1 MDASHAR
8 SLTAFLALLSA
19 VFIGSADFVG
29 GLASRTANGVRVATF
44 VAIMGLPLAF
54 VVSLA
59 YGAEHVSRDDVIWS
73 VLAGIV
79 VAVGIGCFYIGMGR
93 GLISVVAPI
102 AAVTGAVIP
111 VVYGLGRGE
120 RPSEL
125 ALIGL
130 VVAFAAVAVVSL
142 AQSEQHPETT
152 VGVDRHVIALA
163 LASGLFFGLFY
174 ITLSRVSDEAGL
186 WPVTITRAAA
196 SVVLVILS
204 LILTRGLLGGVVRL
218 WRTVLLIAILEVS
231 AMVPLLLALQRGP
244 VAIASVLASLYP
256 VTTVLLAAFVL
267 RERLSRLQ
275 YVGVACALISVALVS
290 AG

>member
-1 MDASHAR
+1 V
-8 SLTAFLALLSA
+8 TALLAVLSA
-19 VFIGSADFVG
+19 VFIGGADFVG

-59 YGAEHVSRDDVIWS
+59 YGADHVSRDDVIWS
-73 VLAGIV
+73 VLSG
-79 VAVGIGCFYIGMGR
+79 VAVAIGIGCFYIGMGR
-93 GLISVVAPI
+93 GLISVVAPV

-111 VVYGLGRGE
+111 VVYGLARGE
-120 RPSEL
+120 RPGAL
-125 ALIGL
+125 ALVGL

-163 LASGLFFGLFY
+163 LASGLFFGVFY
-174 ITLSRVSDEAGL
+174 ITLSRVSDDAGL
-186 WPVTITRAAA
+186 WPVTISRAAG
-196 SVVLVILS
+196 SIVLVILS
-204 LILTRGLLGGVVRL
+204 LILTRGLLGGVARL
-218 WRTVLLIAILEVS
+218 WPTILLIAVLEVS

-267 RERLSRLQ
+267 RERLSHLQ
-275 YVGVACALISVALVS
+275 YVGVACALVSVALVS
-290 AG
+290 TG

>member
-1 MDASHAR
+1 M
-8 SLTAFLALLSA
+8 TALLAVLSA

-54 VVSLA
+54 VLSLA
-59 YGAEHVSRDDVIWS
+59 YGADNVSRDDVIWS
-73 VLAGIV
+73 VLSG
-79 VAVGIGCFYIGMGR
+79 VAVAIGIGCFYIGMGR
-93 GLISVVAPI
+93 GLISVVAPV

-111 VVYGLGRGE
+111 VVYGLARGE
-120 RPSEL
+120 RPGAL
-125 ALIGL
+125 ALVGL

-163 LASGLFFGLFY
+163 LASGLFFGVFY
-174 ITLSRVSDEAGL
+174 ITLSRVSDDAGL
-186 WPVTITRAAA
+186 WPVTISRAAG
-196 SVVLVILS
+196 SIVLVILS
-204 LILTRGLLGGVVRL
+204 LILTRGLLGGVARL
-218 WRTVLLIAILEVS
+218 WPTILLIAVLEVS

-267 RERLSRLQ
+267 RERLSHLQ
-275 YVGVACALISVALVS
+275 YVGVACALVSVALVS
-290 AG
+290 TG

>member
-1 MDASHAR
+1 M
-8 SLTAFLALLSA
+8 TALLAVLSA
-19 VFIGSADFVG
+19 VFIGGADFVG

-59 YGAEHVSRDDVIWS
+59 YGADHVSRDDVIWS
-73 VLAGIV
+73 VLSG
-79 VAVGIGCFYIGMGR
+79 VAVAIGIGCFYIGMGR
-93 GLISVVAPI
+93 GLISVVAPV

-111 VVYGLGRGE
+111 VVYGLARGE
-120 RPSEL
+120 RPGAL
-125 ALIGL
+125 ALVGL

-163 LASGLFFGLFY
+163 LASGLFFGVFY
-174 ITLSRVSDEAGL
+174 ITLSRISDDAGL
-186 WPVTITRAAA
+186 WPVTISRAAG
-196 SVVLVILS
+196 SIVLVILS
-204 LILTRGLLGGVVRL
+204 LILTRGLLGGVARL
-218 WRTVLLIAILEVS
+218 WPTILLIAVLEVS

-267 RERLSRLQ
+267 RERLSHLQ
-275 YVGVACALISVALVS
+275 YVGVACALVSVALVS
-290 AG
+290 TG

>member
-1 MDASHAR
+1 M
-8 SLTAFLALLSA
+8 TAFLALLSA

-29 GLASRTANGVRVATF
+29 GLASRTASGVRVATF

-59 YGAEHVSRDDVIWS
+59 YGAEHVSRNDAIWS
-73 VLAGIV
+73 ALSGIV
-79 VAVGIGCFYIGMGR
+79 VAVGIGCFYVGMGR
-93 GLISVVAPI
+93 GLITVVAPV

-111 VVYGLGRGE
+111 VIYGLVRGE
-120 RPSEL
+120 RPGML
-125 ALIGL
+125 ALVGL
-130 VVAFAAVAVVSL
+130 VVAFVAVAVVSL

-152 VGVDRHVIALA
+152 VSVDRHVIALA

-174 ITLSRVSDEAGL
+174 ITLSRVSDDAGL
-186 WPVTITRAAA
+186 WPVTISRTGA
-196 SVVLVILS
+196 SIVLVMLS
-204 LILTRGLLGGVVRL
+204 LILTRGILGGVVRL
-218 WRTVLLIAILEVS
+218 WRAVLLIAILEVS

-275 YVGVACALISVALVS
+275 YVGVACALVSVALVS
-290 AG
+290 SG